1 MSELLDTLKKVVGDL
16 TKPKPKSVLGID
28 VSSSTIKV
36 VQLGRVKGR
45 AVLET
50 YGALALGPYA
60 GVEPGKVTSLSPD
73 KIGEALIDLLK
84 EAKTSTTACGIA
96 IPLSSSLINVISMP
110 NVGEAKLKEMVPLEL
125 RKYVPVSINEVMVDW
140 RVVPRIEAQTRE
152 EVEKEREEEKNK
164 KVEVLTVAIHKET
177 IDRYTQMVHK
187 AGLQASF
194 FEIEVFS
201 TIRTTMEEELAPTMV
216 IGLGAG
222 TTKVYIVD
230 RKVLRESHIVNRGSQ
245 EITLALT
252 KGLGVSQQQAE
263 EMKKTYGVLLQGV
276 GADVGQISSLVVDA
290 ILGEVQRV
298 MLAYQRKYS
307 RNISRVI
314 LTGGGIIIPGIV
326 DRVHETLQV
335 DVSVAN
341 PFMKVEAPAFLGDV
355 LKQVGPEF
363 DVAIGVAL
371 RKLEESA

>member
-1 MSELLDTLKKVVGDL
+1 MELLDTLKKLAGDL
-16 TKPKPKSVLGID
+16 AKPKAKSVLGID

-50 YGALALGPYA
+50 YGELALGPYA
-60 GVEPGKVTSLSPD
+60 GVESGKATSLSPD
-73 KIGEALIDLLK
+73 KVGEALADLMK
-84 EAKTSTTACGIA
+84 EAKVTTKECGVA
-96 IPLSSSLINVISMP
+96 IPLSSSLINVIEMP
-110 NVGEAKLKEMVPLEL
+110 DAGEAKLKEMVPIEL

-140 RVVPRIEAQTRE
+140 RIVPKIEVQTRE
-152 EVEKEREEEKNK
+152 DVEKQKEEQKVK

-177 IDRYTQMVHK
+177 IDRYTQVIRK
-187 AGLQASF
+187 AGLNASF

-201 TIRTTMEEELAPTMV
+201 TIRVALEEELAPTIV

-230 RKVLRESHIVNRGSQ
+230 RKVLRESHIINRGSQ

-252 KGLGVSQQQAE
+252 KGLGITQQQAE
-263 EMKKTYGVLLQGV
+263 EMKKTYGVVQQGV
-276 GADVGQISSLVVDA
+276 GADVAQIVSLVVDA
-290 ILGEVQRV
+290 IFAEAQRV

-307 RNISRVI
+307 RNISHVV

-326 DRVHETLQV
+326 ERVHEILQA

-341 PFMKVEAPAFLGDV
+341 PFRKVEAPAFLGDV